1 MKAAAHSMT
10 ISATPAINHGCFRVN
25 HARISSAV
33 ATIAFRPKRCG
44 PFVDDSTYFG
54 RELVIVAEVCCMPD
68 ALTRERRTLPCRTNT
83 PLKIP
88 EWRPIR
94 YFIHTGTRH
103 FGTMA
108 GMLTDHLDVRLDT
121 SLELLLERAP
131 VTQTAR
137 VLATVVATAGSTY
150 RKPGARMLIMA
161 DGRYLG
167 LLSGGC
173 LEADLKIHAQQ
184 VMDSGLPCAVEYD
197 MRGPDDIL
205 FGIGA
210 GCEGAMRVL
219 LEPAGP
225 GSAAAAALAAAGA
238 ATHVGQLRALVSV
251 HESMD
256 VPLGTYDAAPPLPSA
271 LIQAAAHSLEE
282 RTSRGVDWKDGGRR
296 TRAFVQFLAPPPH
309 LLICGAGPDAQP
321 VVGAARA
328 LGWRVSVV
336 DHRPA
341 YAVAADFPGADV
353 RCSDPRLLRSAV
365 DMDKCHAAVVMSHH
379 LSSDATYLREL
390 AHAGVPGYIGLL
402 GPEAR
407 RSRLAQELG
416 PVGETLKSRI
426 RGPVGIDIGAVTP
439 EGIALAIVSQ
449 IHAWLA
455 GRGN

>member
-1 MKAAAHSMT
+1 MEGMDITAIRAAGSGQLRA
-10 ISATPAINHGCFRVN
+10 
-25 HARISSAV
+25 ARL
-33 ATIAFRPKRCG
+33 G
-44 PFVDDSTYFG
+44 
-54 RELVIVAEVCCMPD
+54 
-68 ALTRERRTLPCRTNT
+68 
-83 PLKIP
+83 
-88 EWRPIR
+88 
-94 YFIHTGTRH
+94 
-103 FGTMA
+103 
-108 GMLTDHLDVRLDT
+108 VRLDT

-131 VTQTAR
+131 ATGISR

-161 DGRYLG
+161 DGSYLG

-173 LEADLKIHAQQ
+173 LEADLKLHAQE
-184 VMDSGLPCAVEYD
+184 VLSAGVPRAIEYD

-225 GSAAAAALAAAGA
+225 GSPAAAALAAAGRVTQA
-238 ATHVGQLRALVSV
+238 GQPTSLVSV
-251 HESMD
+251 HESAEI
-256 VPLGTYDAAPPLPSA
+256 PLGTYAAAPPLPSV
-271 LIQAAAHSLEE
+271 LSHAAAQSLGEGASRAMDWEE
-282 RTSRGVDWKDGGRR
+282 GGRR

-309 LLICGAGPDAQP
+309 VLICGAGPDAQP
-321 VVGAARA
+321 VVSAARA

-341 YAVAADFPGADV
+341 YAAPANFPGAEV
-353 RCSDPRLLRSAV
+353 KLCDPRALRSVVAV
-365 DMDKCHAAVVMSHH
+365 ERCHAAVVMSHH
-379 LSSDATYLREL
+379 LPSDASYLREL
-390 AHAGVPGYIGLL
+390 AQAGVPAYVGLL

-416 PVGETLKSRI
+416 PVAEELRFRV

-455 GRGN
+455 GRSGVEPTMLVQPSMLQEPV

>member
-1 MKAAAHSMT
+1 
-10 ISATPAINHGCFRVN
+10 
-25 HARISSAV
+25 
-33 ATIAFRPKRCG
+33 
-44 PFVDDSTYFG
+44 
-54 RELVIVAEVCCMPD
+54 MP
-68 ALTRERRTLPCRTNT
+68 
-83 PLKIP
+83 
-88 EWRPIR
+88 
-94 YFIHTGTRH
+94 
-103 FGTMA
+103 
-108 GMLTDHLDVRLDT
+108 GMPTDRLDVRLDT
-121 SLELLLERAP
+121 SLELLSERAP
-131 VTQTAR
+131 ATEIAR

-173 LEADLKIHAQQ
+173 LEADLKIHAQE
-184 VMDSGLPCAVEYD
+184 VMDSGLPRAVEYD

-225 GSAAAAALAAAGA
+225 GSLAAAALAAAGA
-238 ATHVGQLRALVSV
+238 ATQAGYSRSLVSV
-251 HESMD
+251 HESVD
-256 VPLGTYDAAPPLPSA
+256 LTLGTYDAAPPLPPA
-271 LIQAAAHSLEE
+271 LTQAAAQSLKDG
-282 RTSRGVDWKDGGRR
+282 TSRGVDWEDGGRR

-321 VVGAARA
+321 VVSAARA

-341 YAVAADFPGADV
+341 YAVAVDFPGAEV
-353 RCSDPRLLRSAV
+353 KCCDPHSLRSAV
-365 DMDKCHAAVVMSHH
+365 DIEHCHAVVVMSHH

-390 AHAGVPGYIGLL
+390 AHGDVPAYVGLL

-416 PVGETLKSRI
+416 PLGEKLKSRI

-455 GRGN
+455 GRGH